1 MAKGRNP
8 YRSGT
13 ASYARYRKAALKR
26 KSALAQATAAGQRHP
41 KRAGARSS
49 AQPPLN
55 ERCGQS
61 SREKNSDQS

>member
-1 MAKGRNP
+1 MTKTRNP

-26 KSALAQATAAGQRHP
+26 KAALTQATAA
-41 KRAGARSS
+41 RAKTPETRARSS
-49 AQPPLN
+49 AQQALN

-61 SREKNSDQS
+61 RREKNSDRS